1 MATLEIDCPVCAEVL
16 ELTDEDRAELHPGD
30 VIVCDSCHA
39 EMEVTRNGGGE
50 DFELELLGILTVCP
64 ACGEEFDVTEE
75 LLAAAPTVS
84 GPDGESSVSVVTCPH
99 CRARIEL
106 EFEEDEAGHPPDLRS

>member
-16 ELTDEDRAELHPGD
+16 ELSDADRAGLSVGD
-30 VIVCDSCHA
+30 VIVCDACSA
-39 EMEVTRNGGGE
+39 EMEVTRNGAGE

-64 ACGEEFDVTEE
+64 NCGEEFDVTDDM
-75 LLAAAPTVS
+75 LASAPTVE
-84 GPDGESSVSVVTCPH
+84 GADGSVTSVVACPH

-106 EFEEDEAGHPPDLRS
+106 EFEAET

>member
-16 ELTDEDRAELHPGD
+16 ELTDEDRADLRPGD

-64 ACGEEFDVTEE
+64 ACGEEFDVTED
-75 LLAAAPTVS
+75 LLAASPTVS
-84 GPDGESSVSVVTCPH
+84 GPGGESSVSVVTCPH

-106 EFEEDEAGHPPDLRS
+106 EFEEEGGESQPDLRS